1 MISLLTSAKTDV
13 GAAIKAAES
22 VVETVNI
29 RLAGTPAG
37 GLPVGAQL
45 DRRQDGD
52 DGAGGLAGSG
62 RLLHLSPVRNWRDW
76 RAGGDLGTE
85 LSLSLSAADIELAG
99 GGVHTLLGR
108 EGIQLALGLR

>member
-1 MISLLTSAKTDV
+1 MVWCYHYGVVLPLWWGASTTMISLLTSAKTDV

-62 RLLHLSPVRNWRDW
+62 RLLHLSPVRNWRD
-76 RAGGDLGTE
+76 
-85 LSLSLSAADIELAG
+85 
-99 GGVHTLLGR
+99 
-108 EGIQLALGLR
+108 